1 MYVGIVCMY
10 MRVNIH
16 KYIIYNIMK
25 YNIIY
30 AQVLLP
36 NGGYDHLK
44 RFCFHV
50 LLVVCLI
57 AALRLNIYILQ
68 QLAPN

>member
-1 MYVGIVCMY
+1 
-10 MRVNIH
+10 
-16 KYIIYNIMK
+16 MK